1 MYNGTETQGVVCQS
15 VPINPPPSPLPIPA
29 WGAVSARSGQFLE
42 RRQTGLSGNAVE
54 PLLAAHAAKVAIVLL
69 ALKIDEDD
77 E

>member
-1 MYNGTETQGVVCQS
+1 MSIGSDQS
-15 VPINPPPSPLPIPA
+15 PA
-29 WGAVSARSGQFLE
+29 KPTTYTRMGAVSARSGQFLE

>member
-1 MYNGTETQGVVCQS
+1 MSIGSDQF
-15 VPINPPPSPLPIPA
+15 PA
-29 WGAVSARSGQFLE
+29 KPNTTYTRMGGAVSARSGQFLE